1 MRVLREKETSVSRI
15 LINTTC
21 IIIIIIIII
30 IIRICLK
37 NYIILINKLHI

>member
-30 IIRICLK
+30 RICLK

>member
-30 IIRICLK
+30 IRICLK